1 MQTMSAKESSCEPR
15 PSDLLSQLEHIL
27 ESDPLIDE
35 VGLIHPSQFLALS
48 AEAGTPFLPESADGR
63 AESEVS
69 ECNPSDTVFWI
80 RDHKLGISTQA
91 LLPLYNAAKYA
102 FMAAYQM
109 LNNVYLNKD
118 DVGDETLS
126 SCSSSVTYLI
136 ESEVMKHSRA
146 LLMLSCDFGA
156 AWNSRKLVVSKKQ
169 HFSVLMD
176 ELLLSALVL
185 SYSPKSEKA
194 WSHRRWVI
202 KMIAGKCSNVQ
213 EIVEKESQLV
223 KNLAEVTAILIAFS
237 TEKSKMNYRAW
248 YHRSWLVPYMSRG
261 QVLHELNKSRDW
273 AGLHVADN
281 SCFHYRSRLMLRML
295 EDSFHKQ
302 DPIVCPGYDAELHK
316 VWKSLSG
323 VVYVAEELD
332 WDEILVKRYIGR
344 EALWLHRRFLSLYW
358 IKHFATDLYAIDM
371 FVDSEIQLFRSN
383 SSIPH
388 YNFEDH
394 CAQAIFSATY
404 ILWLT
409 KHMYESLGIELG
421 NKLQP
426 GEVETVLKK
435 VCPEKA
441 FLWDSL
447 RMMMCGRK

>member
-1 MQTMSAKESSCEPR
+1 MSAKESSCEPR

-156 AWNSRKLVVSKKQ
+156 AWNSR
-169 HFSVLMD
+169 
-176 ELLLSALVL
+176 
-185 SYSPKSEKA
+185 
-194 WSHRRWVI
+194 RWVI

-237 TEKSKMNYRAW
+237 TE
-248 YHRSWLVPYMSRG
+248 
-261 QVLHELNKSRDW
+261 VLHELNKSRDW

-316 VWKSLSG
+316 VWK
-323 VVYVAEELD
+323 EELD

-409 KHMYESLGIELG
+409 KVHLSRVVIRAPPFVITNIL
-421 NKLQP
+421 
-426 GEVETVLKK
+426 
-435 VCPEKA
+435 
-441 FLWDSL
+441 
-447 RMMMCGRK
+447 